1 MRIESLDILRC
12 PFCGGRLELVDSLF
26 HRRDADEIHDGILG
40 CHCCIFAVIDGI
52 PVLHLEGSSAD
63 ARAHVEAGR
72 PDLARRLMLNL
83 SDDEQ
88 AARVDAL
95 ASSSSATF
103 RELVQALDPTPEGGY
118 FLYRFSDPSHLV
130 AHALVR
136 AIASAALKGGGRAI
150 DICGGAGHL
159 TRALLDLSSP
169 PPVLADLFFSKI
181 WLGRRFTAPGCEAVC
196 CNGNGPLP
204 FARGVFRFAMCADA
218 LMFIWTKRL
227 FAQEMARLIDADDP
241 DAPGAVLVSHAHNE
255 RVWSPSHGNALP
267 PEGYRDLFETLEP
280 RLFAEGGLFADVVRG
295 GPLDLSR
302 RDTPDTL
309 DGDAALAIVASRR
322 AAGQDIF
329 RLHAVGREPGAHGEL
344 RINPLYV
351 AIPQG
356 DRVRLRLQFPS
367 DDYAEEFGACREYLL
382 DEVVVEAAA
391 LSALAQNRLSPELA
405 ELARRRVILDLPK
418 KYY

>member
-1 MRIESLDILRC
+1 
-12 PFCGGRLELVDSLF
+12 
-26 HRRDADEIHDGILG
+26 
-40 CHCCIFAVIDGI
+40 
-52 PVLHLEGSSAD
+52 
-63 ARAHVEAGR
+63 
-72 PDLARRLMLNL
+72 
-83 SDDEQ
+83 
-88 AARVDAL
+88 
-95 ASSSSATF
+95 
-103 RELVQALDPTPEGGY
+103 
-118 FLYRFSDPSHLV
+118 
-130 AHALVR
+130 
-136 AIASAALKGGGRAI
+136 
-150 DICGGAGHL
+150 
-159 TRALLDLSSP
+159 LSSP

-227 FAQEMARLIDADDP
+227 FAQEMARLIDTDDP

-309 DGDAALAIVASRR
+309 DGDPALAIVASRR

-329 RLHAVGREPGAHGEL
+329 RPHAVGREPGAHGEL

-382 DEVVVEAAA
+382 DEVVVEVAA